1 MVQAGKLAYGPRVVA
16 FLLSLCVWLGG
27 SNFEV
32 QAAGSN
38 ARTRAF
44 VESPPL
50 LPDEPV
56 LRDFAVRLQ
65 KTEQDLGWISETA
78 SASANRMLDH
88 PGAVINVP
96 YTEQQSF
103 AEEILN
109 RAGGLSSVLPPL
121 WRPELLT
128 PDDVILL
135 SVRAWDEDGKSIE
148 KLAKQARERGWR
160 VVLFA
165 SRQGLPES
173 FPVDDLVD
181 NHARSG
187 GGEEAAINSLTNALN
202 VWTWVCEYAAALTRR
217 GRYPGVLL
225 SILAPGS
232 AEHNQPLQTPRGRS
246 FLGAT
251 TVAYAPGELGRIY
264 HGRVERLLVELQQFA
279 TKSQV
284 EGAADVVAAAI
295 RDGGR
300 VGISTCTHLLFD
312 ELYHNRRTPMIPITA
327 VRRSETAFREKL
339 KRGDL
344 LVWFGYVGVNTQ
356 YEDYLKA
363 IREADVSLV
372 TSYVTDANANNN
384 AAEALAHIEQHWSV
398 PDAEVPVAFPP
409 GRLAPVSGLE
419 QGLLY
424 RLLESAVEKNLA
436 Q

>member
-1 MVQAGKLAYGPRVVA
+1 MSGTTQVGALTRETGHLHQPVTTLRRDALTRNAGNSLASQRPWGLKPLGTSASVTGLLGVRVTRPAGDSSGLSWTCPNNSEQWPLVQAGKLAYGPRVVA

-173 FPVDDLVD
+173 FAVDDLVD

-187 GGEEAAINSLTNALN
+187 AGEEAAINSLTNALN

-251 TVAYAPGELGRIY
+251 TVAYAPGELGQIY
-264 HGRVERLLVELQQFA
+264 HGRVERLLVDSNSSRRSLRSRGPRML
-279 TKSQV
+279 SQRPF
-284 EGAADVVAAAI
+284 GTAAA
-295 RDGGR
+295 
-300 VGISTCTHLLFD
+300 
-312 ELYHNRRTPMIPITA
+312 
-327 VRRSETAFREKL
+327 
-339 KRGDL
+339 
-344 LVWFGYVGVNTQ
+344 
-356 YEDYLKA
+356 
-363 IREADVSLV
+363 
-372 TSYVTDANANNN
+372 
-384 AAEALAHIEQHWSV
+384 
-398 PDAEVPVAFPP
+398 
-409 GRLAPVSGLE
+409 
-419 QGLLY
+419 
-424 RLLESAVEKNLA
+424 
-436 Q
+436 

>member
-1 MVQAGKLAYGPRVVA
+1 MW
-16 FLLSLCVWLGG
+16 LSG

-32 QAAGSN
+32 HSAGSD

-50 LPDEPV
+50 LPGEPV

-65 KTEQDLGWISETA
+65 KTEQDLGWISESA

-88 PGAVINVP
+88 AGAVINVP
-96 YTEQQSF
+96 YTEQKSF
-103 AEEILN
+103 AEEIVN
-109 RAGGLSSVLPPL
+109 RAGGLSSVLSPL
-121 WRPELLT
+121 GRPELLT
-128 PDDVILL
+128 PNDVILL

-148 KLAKQARERGWR
+148 KLAAHARERGWR

-173 FPVDDLVD
+173 FPLDDLVD

-187 GGEEAAINSLTNALN
+187 ASEEAAINSLANVLN

-232 AEHNQPLQTPRGRS
+232 AEHNQPLQTRSGRS

-251 TVAYAPGELGRIY
+251 TVAYARGELGHIY
-264 HGRVERLLVELQQFA
+264 HGRVERLLVELQQSA

-284 EGAADVVAAAI
+284 ERAADIISAAI
-295 RDGGR
+295 RGGGR
-300 VGISTCTHLLFD
+300 VGVSTCNHLLLD

-327 VRRSETAFREKL
+327 VRHSEAAFREL

-356 YEDYLKA
+356 YEDYLRA
-363 IREADVSLV
+363 IREANLSLV

-384 AAEALAHIEQHWSV
+384 AAEALVHIEQQWSV

-424 RLLESAVEKNLA
+424 RLLEAAVEKNLA

>member
-1 MVQAGKLAYGPRVVA
+1 MW
-16 FLLSLCVWLGG
+16 LSG

-32 QAAGSN
+32 HSAGSD

-65 KTEQDLGWISETA
+65 KTEQDLGWISESA

-88 PGAVINVP
+88 AGAVINIP
-96 YTEQQSF
+96 YTEQKSF
-103 AEEILN
+103 AEEIVN
-109 RAGGLSSVLPPL
+109 RAGGLSSVLSPL
-121 WRPELLT
+121 GRPELLT
-128 PDDVILL
+128 PNDVILL

-148 KLAKQARERGWR
+148 KLAAHARERGWR

-173 FPVDDLVD
+173 FPLDDLVD

-187 GGEEAAINSLTNALN
+187 ASEEAAINSLTNALN

-232 AEHNQPLQTPRGRS
+232 AEHNQPLQTRSGRS

-251 TVAYAPGELGRIY
+251 TVAYARGELGHIY
-264 HGRVERLLVELQQFA
+264 HGRVERLLVELQQSA

-284 EGAADVVAAAI
+284 ERAADIISAAI
-295 RDGGR
+295 RGGGR
-300 VGISTCTHLLFD
+300 VGVSTCNHLLLD

-327 VRRSETAFREKL
+327 VRHSEAAFREL

-356 YEDYLKA
+356 YEDYLRA
-363 IREADVSLV
+363 IREANLSLV

-384 AAEALAHIEQHWSV
+384 AAEALVHIEQQWSV

-424 RLLESAVEKNLA
+424 RLLEAAVEKNLA